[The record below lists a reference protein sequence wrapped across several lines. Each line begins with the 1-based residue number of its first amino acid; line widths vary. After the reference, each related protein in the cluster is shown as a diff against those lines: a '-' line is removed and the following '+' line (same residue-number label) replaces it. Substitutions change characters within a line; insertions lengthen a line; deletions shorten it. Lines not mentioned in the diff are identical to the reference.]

1 MTTEEKNKA
10 LKLKDSG
17 LSVREIAKEVNV
29 SHPAII
35 KLFKKLEDESIKRL
49 SYCANCGKE
58 MIFNIRPVGRPA
70 RFCCKECRLEYH
82 AKHREKKKAFICKCC
97 GKEFADFSYRKA
109 LFCSRR
115 CAHRYR
121 YGEKRI

>member
-49 SYCANCGKE
+49 SYCVNCGKE
-58 MIFNIRPVGRPA
+58 IILRTVQAGRPA
-70 RFCCKECRLEYH
+70 RFCCKLCRLEYY
-82 AKHREKKKAFICKCC
+82 ARLRKKKKV
-97 GKEFADFSYRKA
+97 S
-109 LFCSRR
+109 
-115 CAHRYR
+115 
-121 YGEKRI
+121 